1 MRSKAG
7 EAGICS
13 CAVGLSACRRQCS
26 SWIFATRIELQC
38 SFRRF
43 FLLRCRV
50 PLFGGSH
57 GWLCGDDTNFAGTRL
72 VLSACRRHSFGPY
85 CGNWGMHNLPM
96 HLRCDSASPVEQLVQ
111 RPTRLMFEFP
121 SFDLREDD
129 VHQICGDELF
139 TLVWILDVWVAR
151 SAGGEACMI
160 LHSFVSDG
168 CSVTIYGF
176 AEAYV
181 SWWRPVW
188 AAAGCDVDAVGHV
201 WPPVI
206 SACRRHDAG
215 SCWIIVRLC
224 DAITVG
230 VVHHLPHT
238 KWRLCPTC
246 HDALERSLE
255 RSPADVDIWAC
266 AGELAS
272 CLVGFA
278 LSGMAILGAS
288 LLKLLLAACGL
299 RGGSYNVDPAIRG
312 GRRIVAGAPTRFWM
326 LYLVSIPI
334 VAATG
339 ALEQRAVAS
348 TGAPSPVCHPGT
360 SQATLRE
367 LSLQYRDLQL
377 LISEAEN
384 HNLVESAEHLDPP
397 FGTISPEADEP
408 IEAIQMPVRVLQ
420 FQKNDVYTVV
430 RTTPGMTGEELIAN
444 ASSALLTHDSHFH
457 MFDLFPQPQSEMI
470 VLVTAP
476 RWWRASSFV
485 PVVVDAEEI
494 RRPMPVRDGQVL
506 RPTEGS
512 LLRVFRANDVVDR
525 VLETDIALQNL
536 QWAWDVSTR
545 GMPRSPTGDGRL
557 MIIGPDY
564 SFVLSSANTLTFQQ
578 VQESHADGAH
588 WHCHLPASRAN

>member
-1 MRSKAG
+1 M
-7 EAGICS
+7 
-13 CAVGLSACRRQCS
+13 
-26 SWIFATRIELQC
+26 
-38 SFRRF
+38 
-43 FLLRCRV
+43 
-50 PLFGGSH
+50 P
-57 GWLCGDDTNFAGTRL
+57 
-72 VLSACRRHSFGPY
+72 
-85 CGNWGMHNLPM
+85 
-96 HLRCDSASPVEQLVQ
+96 LRCDSASPVEQLVQ
-111 RPTRLMFEFP
+111 WPSRLMFEFP

-160 LHSFVSDG
+160 LHSFVFDG
-168 CSVTIYGF
+168 CSVTMYGF

-188 AAAGCDVDAVGHV
+188 AAAGCDVDVVGHV

-215 SCWIIVRLC
+215 CCWIIVRLC

-238 KWRLCPTC
+238 KWRLCQTC

-255 RSPADVDIWAC
+255 RSPVDVDIWAY

-278 LSGMAILGAS
+278 LFGMAILGAS

-326 LYLVSIPI
+326 LCLVSIPI

-348 TGAPSPVCHPGT
+348 TGAPSSVRHPGT

-367 LSLQYRDLQL
+367 LRLQYQDLQL
-377 LISEAEN
+377 LISEAEH

-397 FGTISPEADEP
+397 FGTISPEADVEAVPEP
-408 IEAIQMPVRVLQ
+408 IEAVQMPVRVLQ

-430 RTTPGMTGEELIAN
+430 RTTPGMTGEALIAN

-457 MFDLFPQPQSEMI
+457 MFDVFPQPQSEMI

-494 RRPMPVRDGQVL
+494 RRPMGV
-506 RPTEGS
+506 
-512 LLRVFRANDVVDR
+512 A
-525 VLETDIALQNL
+525 
-536 QWAWDVSTR
+536 
-545 GMPRSPTGDGRL
+545 
-557 MIIGPDY
+557 
-564 SFVLSSANTLTFQQ
+564 
-578 VQESHADGAH
+578 
-588 WHCHLPASRAN
+588 CLPKV